1 MNQKGSL
8 RYLAIVSTLTI
19 PFVIFGCGSYSH
31 EGKNVVGKDTLISV
45 TPMFDISSDQLRST
59 VNKLAPGYPAFGIK
73 GYRVVYKTHDE
84 LGNEVNA
91 SALLSVPVPSEL
103 ILNSLKQKGKNFT
116 ISIVED
122 NHGTIFP
129 DLEAPT
135 SSVIA
140 TKKPPQIAVLF
151 SGVGGFMTLQP
162 DYIGYG
168 ESANHIHPYLL
179 KKSSANT
186 VIDLLKSAI
195 KFGNDHSLPLNGQIF
210 LTGYSEGGYV
220 TLAAQEEIE
229 KNHPELHLTGVVGMS
244 GPYNLALVGMG
255 VLSQPQIGRP
265 DFIGAIINSY
275 SHVYGYKLDEIINA
289 QYASKLPTLYDK
301 KKTGSE
307 IMAEL
312 THETKDFFTP
322 TYRADFLQ
330 NDKNPLKVAFV
341 KNSVDDFKPSTPT
354 RLLYCS
360 GDKTI
365 PAAISLKA
373 SKSMGVDAF
382 DINSSLGHAEC
393 AVPAYGATLQYFV
406 NLRSK

>member
-1 MNQKGSL
+1 
-8 RYLAIVSTLTI
+8 
-19 PFVIFGCGSYSH
+19 
-31 EGKNVVGKDTLISV
+31 
-45 TPMFDISSDQLRST
+45 MFDISSKQLQPT
-59 VNKLAPGYPAFGIK
+59 VTALAPGHPAFGIK

-91 SALLSVPVPSEL
+91 SALVSVPVPSEL
-103 ILNSLKQKGKNFT
+103 ILGGLKKEGKDFT

-140 TKKPPQIAVLF
+140 TKKPPKIAVLF
-151 SGVGGFMTLQP
+151 SGIGGFMTLQP

-168 ESANHIHPYLL
+168 QSAAHTHPYLL

-195 KFGNDHSLPLNGQIF
+195 KFGNDNSLPLNGQIF

-229 KNHPELHLTGVVGMS
+229 KNHPELHLKGVVGMS

-275 SHVYGYKLDEIINA
+275 SQVYGYKLDEIINT

-341 KNSVDDFKPSTPT
+341 KNSVDDFKPKTPT
-354 RLLYCS
+354 KLFYCGS
-360 GDKTI
+360 DVTI
-365 PAAISLKA
+365 PPAIALFVGK
-373 SKSMGVDAF
+373 KMGIDAV
-382 DINSSLGHAEC
+382 DINSSLNHTQC

>member
-1 MNQKGSL
+1 MNQENPLGYLLIASSL
-8 RYLAIVSTLTI
+8 SLALLG
-19 PFVIFGCGSYSH
+19 GCGSYSH
-31 EGKNVVGKDTLISV
+31 EDENIIGKDTLISFK
-45 TPMFDISSDQLRST
+45 PMFDISSKQLQPKVSAI
-59 VNKLAPGYPAFGIK
+59 APGHPAFGIK
-73 GYRVVYKTHDE
+73 GYRVVYKTHDD

-91 SALLSVPVPSEL
+91 SALITVPVPSSL
-103 ILNSLKQKGKNFT
+103 ILEGLKKQGKNFT
-116 ISIVED
+116 ISMVED

-129 DLEAPT
+129 DSQAPT

-140 TKKPPQIAVLF
+140 THKPSSIAVLF
-151 SGVGGFMTLQP
+151 SGVGGFMTIQP

-168 ESANHIHPYLL
+168 QSANHIHPYLL

-195 KFGNDHSLPLNGQIF
+195 KFGNDNSLPLNGQIF

-229 KNHPELHLTGVVGMS
+229 KNHPELHLKGVVGMS

-255 VLSQPQIGRP
+255 VLSQPQIARP

-275 SHVYGYKLDEIINA
+275 ANVYGYKLDDIINA

-301 KKTGSE
+301 KKTGEE

-312 THETKDFFTP
+312 THETKDFITP

-330 NDKNPLKVAFV
+330 NDKNPLKLAFV
-341 KNSVDDFKPSTPT
+341 KNSVDNFKPTTPT
-354 RLLYCS
+354 RLFYCG
-360 GDKTI
+360 GDKTV

-382 DINSSLGHAEC
+382 DINSSLSHAEC
-393 AVPAYGATLQYFV
+393 AVPAYGATLKYFDE
-406 NLRSK
+406 LRSK